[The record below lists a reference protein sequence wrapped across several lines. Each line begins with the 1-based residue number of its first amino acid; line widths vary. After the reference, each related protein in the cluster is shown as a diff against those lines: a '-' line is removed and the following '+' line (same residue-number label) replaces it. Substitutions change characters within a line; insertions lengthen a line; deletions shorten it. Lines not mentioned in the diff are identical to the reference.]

1 MRLTDL
7 IPILEIAIGPV
18 ILISGVG
25 LLLLSMTN
33 RLGRVIDR
41 SRLLAEA
48 LRKAEPTE
56 RSRFIAQLEI
66 LARRARMVRLSI
78 ILAATSVLLASLL
91 IISLFLAALL
101 NLEIAALVILVFVG
115 CLGSLIG
122 SLIMFIA
129 DINLSLSALRLE
141 VSGYEDQ
148 CGADLVKGTP
158 GN

>member
-7 IPILEIAIGPV
+7 VPILQMAIGPV

-41 SRLLAEA
+41 SRLLADA
-48 LRKAEPTE
+48 LRKADETE
-56 RSRFIAQLEI
+56 RLRFAAQLEI
-66 LARRARMVRLSI
+66 LARRARMVRSSI
-78 ILAATSVLLASLL
+78 TLASTSVLLASLL
-91 IISLFLAALL
+91 MITLFVAELFK
-101 NLEIAALVILVFVG
+101 LEIAAIVILIFVG

-141 VSGYEDQ
+141 VSDSEAEGE
-148 CGADLVKGTP
+148 
-158 GN
+158 